1 MNNPRLMGALCSFVL
16 IFAAPQAK
24 SLTIDTYFGWN
35 YLSSNVY
42 DGAGQPINLP
52 ELALNSIT
60 YIGANGE
67 TTQAMPDFSSLG
79 FGTLSGM
86 PDGEGLLDNPTFTT
100 VLGGDGETTRTV
112 AASLP
117 IDWIEAGIL
126 TPWGSTYSISTISI
140 TGITA
145 FGVPGNLT
153 TPSQYVIGLI
163 PFGSGNE
170 LDSSLGALQ
179 HDIYD
184 ISGVVTFS
192 PDPST
197 GITGSG
203 DFIFSAAA
211 ATVPLPAAIWLFCS
225 GLLGL
230 FGISRHKKA
239 V

>member
-1 MNNPRLMGALCSFVL
+1 MKNPRLTGALCTFVL
-16 IFAAPQAK
+16 IFTAPQAK

-35 YLSSNVY
+35 YISSNVY

-52 ELALNSIT
+52 ELNLNSIT

-67 TTQAMPDFSSLG
+67 TTQAMPDFPSV
-79 FGTLSGM
+79 TGM
-86 PDGEGLLDNPTFTT
+86 PDSEGLLDNPTFTT
-100 VLGGDGETTRTV
+100 VADGDGETTRTV
-112 AASLP
+112 STSLP

-126 TPWGSTYSISTISI
+126 TPWGSTYSIPTISI

-153 TPSQYVIGLI
+153 TPSQYVIGLM
-163 PFGSGNE
+163 PFGSDNE

-197 GITGSG
+197 GISGSG

-211 ATVPLPAAIWLFCS
+211 ATVPLPAAVWLFCS

-230 FGISRHKKA
+230 IGISRHNKTA
-239 V
+239 